1 MYVSLMEPS
10 VYVETSVIG
19 YLAADISQD
28 LIVAAHQRVTHEW
41 WGRREGYRL
50 FVSELVL
57 QEVSAGHEGHAAR
70 RLDVVAGLPVLTL
83 REDATRL
90 GDALTT
96 QGPLPANAGADALHI
111 ALAAVHGIEF
121 LVTWNMRHIANATM
135 RARIERTCR
144 VNGADPPVLCTPEEL
159 LGE

>member
-1 MYVSLMEPS
+1 MEPS

-41 WGRREGYRL
+41 WGRRQRYRL

-57 QEVSAGHEGHAAR
+57 QEVSAGDETHAAR
-70 RLDVVAGLPVLTL
+70 RLDVVAGISVLTL
-83 REDATRL
+83 RDDASRL
-90 GDALTT
+90 ADALTT
-96 QGPLPANAGADALHI
+96 QGPIPANATADALHI
-111 ALAAVHGIEF
+111 ALAAVHAIEF
-121 LVTWNMRHIANATM
+121 LVTWNMRHIANAAM

-144 VNGADPPVLCTPEEL
+144 MNGVEPPVLCTPEEL